1 MSYKEIK
8 KTLEDNDYTEV
19 IKAIFSFDLN
29 IEDEKLL
36 NDVYEYYW
44 EEPMSG
50 FLDESIS
57 SYVES
62 KWISEQKIT
71 ASPWRSKEKIRVAAS
86 KNKYKDNMQ

>member
-50 FLDESIS
+50 F
-57 SYVES
+57 
-62 KWISEQKIT
+62 QM
-71 ASPWRSKEKIRVAAS
+71 RV
-86 KNKYKDNMQ
+86 